1 MIVHFCLVLIDL
13 INDYKKSQ
21 NCLYNGFYENCLYNG
36 FSNELL
42 VCDGFLCVLLV
53 CDGFFIHIV
62 VFKIVF
68 SMKRGYA
75 YVWGTCMFAG
85 VPFNI
90 ITNVI
95 IF

>member
-1 MIVHFCLVLIDL
+1 MAT
-13 INDYKKSQ
+13 KKSQ

-42 VCDGFLCVLLV
+42 VSDGFLCLLLV

-62 VFKIVF
+62 VFKIIF

-75 YVWGTCMFAG
+75 YVWGICMFVG

-90 ITNVI
+90 IINVI